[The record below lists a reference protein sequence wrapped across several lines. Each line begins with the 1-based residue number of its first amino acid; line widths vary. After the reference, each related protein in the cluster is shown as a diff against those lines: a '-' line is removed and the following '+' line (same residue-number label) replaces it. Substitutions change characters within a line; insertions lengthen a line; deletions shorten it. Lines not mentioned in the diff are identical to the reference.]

1 MQGNNKF
8 RLENGA
14 YRVTGKDKDKL
25 KDQLLEELRIKNE
38 LTPSG
43 KLSKGSNFPNIYIDG
58 KKNLFRNR
66 GGFDGFAFATQAA
79 VNKQTS
85 KRLNNLL
92 KSFNTPSTDKLKE
105 IQQNK
110 DIAEMNM
117 FTGGKH
123 GFFREHG
130 IAAHWFKEAQKNQGI
145 NFESDDLINKPI
157 NDFKG
162 KLLKDTGE
170 QIGQKWNSWRVSL
183 GNEDPIFMNKSKVD
197 VHDPDSVGVKY
208 TMDDM
213 KAHSNFLDT
222 GTTKGLSKA
231 NKSFIKFALS
241 ERAPSSLPLDKQRLQ
256 FMANILDDKEVSKS
270 VRKQA
275 QTILTKAL
283 KSAKYGKWLSTIL
296 DGAAFASSGNDLL
309 KVNNLPQQ
317 MKNAYDTVEAGA
329 GVSGALLKNKLLQSV
344 STRMGLP
351 SLNAWLDHSGN
362 ERIRKKVDPTFTGSV
377 VGGFPG
383 APIGFRGF

>member
-14 YRVTGKDKDKL
+14 YRIKGKDKDAL
-25 KDQLLEELRIKNE
+25 KNQLLDELRIKNE

-43 KLSKGSNFPNIYIDG
+43 NLSKGKNFPEIFIDG
-58 KKNLFRNR
+58 QKNLFRNR
-66 GGFDGFAFATQAA
+66 SGFDGFAFATLAA
-79 VNKQTS
+79 KQKETA
-85 KRLNNLL
+85 KRLNNLV
-92 KSFNTPSTDKLKE
+92 KSFNVPNSEKLKE

-130 IAAHWFKEAQKNQGI
+130 IAAHWFKEAQKTQGI

-183 GNEDPIFMNKSKVD
+183 GNEDPIFMNKSKVN

-208 TMDDM
+208 TMGDM
-213 KAHSNFLDT
+213 KAHSNFLET
-222 GTTKGLSKA
+222 GSMKGLTKE
-231 NKSFIKFALS
+231 NKSFIKFALE
-241 ERAPSSLPLDKQRLQ
+241 ERASSKLPLDKQRLK
-256 FMANILDDKEVSKS
+256 FMASVVNDKEVSQS
-270 VRKQA
+270 VRNKA
-275 QTILTKAL
+275 KNILSKAL
-283 KSAKYGKWLSTIL
+283 RSAKYGKWLSTIL
-296 DGAAFASSGNDLL
+296 DSAAFASSGSELL

-317 MKNAYDTVEAGA
+317 MKNAYDTVEAGS
-329 GVSGALLKNKLLQSV
+329 GVAGALLKNKLLQSI
-344 STRMGLP
+344 SSRMALP
-351 SLNAWLDHSGN
+351 SLNAWFDHSGN
-362 ERIRKKVDPTFTGSV
+362 ERIRKKVDPTFTGSF

-383 APIGFRGF
+383 APIGWRGF